1 MTINEL
7 HYDFKLK
14 QNRVDALTNRDFN
27 SAEIDWLLNEAQLI
41 FIKQRFGTSNKSRK
55 GFETTKKRI
64 EDLSSLVIKYPLQP
78 ALTQVSLTD
87 AIEVRLSELEY
98 PHLFIVSAYVNGKV
112 DGCEM
117 EIPLKF
123 IQHDDYRQALRDPF
137 NSPSSEFIPFNLG
150 VSTDNNGVSMYIY
163 NGSVTITN
171 VVIEYIK
178 YPTRASLGTYPYID
192 GVIYPAKTLEL
203 PSQTHSE
210 VVDIAVSL
218 AATASQIPEF
228 LQLNNYKLQTNE

>member
-1 MTINEL
+1 MNITEL

-27 SAEIDWLLNEAQLI
+27 PAEVDWLLNEAQLI

-64 EDLSSLVIKYPLQP
+64 EDLSSLVIKNPLQP
-78 ALTQVSLTD
+78 ALTQITLSGSVE
-87 AIEVRLSELEY
+87 IRLADLEY
-98 PHLFIVSAYVNGKV
+98 PHLFIVSAYANGKV
-112 DGCEM
+112 DGCEI

-123 IQHDDYRQALRDPF
+123 MQHDDYRQALRDPF
-137 NSPSSEFIPFNLG
+137 NSPSSEFIPFNFG
-150 VSTDNNGVSMYIY
+150 VSTSGSGISMYIY
-163 NGSVTITN
+163 NESVVITD

-178 YPTRASLGTYPYID
+178 YPKKVSLGTYPYID
-192 GVIYPAKTLEL
+192 GVIYPSATLEL
-203 PSQTHSE
+203 PAQTHSE